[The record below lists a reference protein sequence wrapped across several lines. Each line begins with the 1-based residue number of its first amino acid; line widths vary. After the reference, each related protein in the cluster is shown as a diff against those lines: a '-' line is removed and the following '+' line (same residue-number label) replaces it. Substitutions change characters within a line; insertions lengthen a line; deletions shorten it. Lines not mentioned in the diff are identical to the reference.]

1 MPDWAPLVFLAAA
14 VAIALTLVATAVTA
28 AAEQEQQ
35 DDDPAHIAT
44 TETAITKVTHNHTSE
59 IFDAV
64 LTAHSMV
71 FRRADFVRQFPFL
84 MLLLFLQSVYRNRRR
99 SPKLRLT

>member
-14 VAIALTLVATAVTA
+14 AVTLPLVAAAIAT

-44 TETAITKVTHNHTSE
+44 AETAITIVTHKPY
-59 IFDAV
+59 
-64 LTAHSMV
+64 L
-71 FRRADFVRQFPFL
+71 
-84 MLLLFLQSVYRNRRR
+84 RNN
-99 SPKLRLT
+99 